1 MYHRVRDI
9 ELKNIIKYRQCL
21 LLPDN
26 NENAHQNTLVSLSVF
41 GSVID
46 ERRAAMTRGIVNNRT
61 MRGERKKEFVVA
73 NQPIRT

>member
-1 MYHRVRDI
+1 MYHSVRDV

-21 LLPDN
+21 LPPDN

-46 ERRAAMTRGIVNNRT
+46 ERRAAMDSGD
-61 MRGERKKEFVVA
+61 
-73 NQPIRT
+73 